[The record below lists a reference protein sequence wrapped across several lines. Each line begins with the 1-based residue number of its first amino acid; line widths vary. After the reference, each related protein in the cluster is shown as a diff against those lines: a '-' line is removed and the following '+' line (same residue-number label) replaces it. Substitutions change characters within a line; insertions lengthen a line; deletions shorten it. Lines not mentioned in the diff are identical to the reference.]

1 MTAEMSVRRPTLC
14 VEVWGPR
21 ITSSLLTARGESK
34 SDRHSTRVQRASHPD
49 KVLDAIV
56 QLASKYKNFERVA
69 VGFPGVV
76 REGIITRSPLGSA
89 WKDYP
94 LSRQLQVKLEC
105 LVKVASV
112 FDIKGLSVIEGEG
125 VELVLTLDA
134 EFGSALFLDGR
145 MVPNFSLGPH
155 PFRKKHSYED
165 YVGAAALK
173 AVGVK
178 AWSKRVLRTLDL
190 VGPMLNP
197 RMIYLTGAHA
207 KRLKTDL
214 PPGVSIVQSPAS
226 FLGSDRLWD

>member
-1 MTAEMSVRRPTLC
+1 M
-14 VEVWGPR
+14 
-21 ITSSLLTARGESK
+21 
-34 SDRHSTRVQRASHPD
+34 QRASHPD

-56 QLASKYKNFERVA
+56 QLASKYKNYERVA
-69 VGFPGVV
+69 VGVPGVV
-76 REGIITRSPLGSA
+76 REDVIMRSPLGNA

-94 LSRQLQVKLEC
+94 LGRQLHVKLEC
-105 LVKVASV
+105 LVKVANV

-134 EFGSALFLDGR
+134 DFGSALFLDGR
-145 MVPNFSLGPH
+145 AVPNFSVGPH
-155 PFRKKHSYED
+155 PFRKKSSYED

-173 AVGVK
+173 AVGAK

-197 RMIYLTGAHA
+197 RMIYLTGAYA
-207 KRLKTDL
+207 KGLKTDL
-214 PPGVSIVQSPAS
+214 PPGVRIVQSPTS